1 LTLGALSRSQAPG
14 LARLHRLPRGYGL
27 SLLGVVIFATGG
39 LADAVW
45 HVLFGIEADVEALL
59 SPTHLL
65 LGLGAVLMVTGPLR
79 SSWQQS
85 DPAPRWSA
93 RLPGVLSLALFLSLL
108 TFFTQYAHPIARPWA
123 ASGNQPTTR
132 WFSVQLPDPLFAA
145 SGIGSGFVAQA
156 LGVTSVLLQ
165 AGLMM
170 GVILVSARRWQ
181 WSLPH
186 GSLTIIF
193 TVNASLLGFMRDEK
207 ILLPAATLAGI
218 VGDLLFQRLR
228 PSPARP
234 LALRVFAFGV
244 PTTFYLLHFLT
255 LRVTKGVW
263 WSVHLWSGTIVLAGT
278 VGWLLSYMV
287 MMQDSSRSEPDDRSS
302 SAEAAV
308 KQIG

>member
-1 LTLGALSRSQAPG
+1 MASRK
-14 LARLHRLPRGYGL
+14 L
-27 SLLGVVIFATGG
+27 ATG
-39 LADAVW
+39 
-45 HVLFGIEADVEALL
+45 
-59 SPTHLL
+59 
-65 LGLGAVLMVTGPLR
+65 
-79 SSWQQS
+79 
-85 DPAPRWSA
+85 
-93 RLPGVLSLALFLSLL
+93 
-108 TFFTQYAHPIARPWA
+108 
-123 ASGNQPTTR
+123 
-132 WFSVQLPDPLFAA
+132 
-145 SGIGSGFVAQA
+145 
-156 LGVTSVLLQ
+156 
-165 AGLMM
+165 
-170 GVILVSARRWQ
+170 
-181 WSLPH
+181 PH

-244 PTTFYLLHFLT
+244 PTTFYLLHFLA